1 MPWIKIRSPAR
12 IDQRVSV
19 YSWAA
24 TSASPFFWTTGA
36 KRMAASDVLELTED
50 ELRNWLKV
58 HAKLDAGSIN
68 QWCKKNGQDQSGVWN
83 FVTGKTAAQPK
94 LLALLG
100 FERH

>member
-1 MPWIKIRSPAR
+1 
-12 IDQRVSV
+12 
-19 YSWAA
+19 
-24 TSASPFFWTTGA
+24 
-36 KRMAASDVLELTED
+36 MAASDVLELTED

-100 FERH
+100 FERHTVLRKNIAVKADSQDPPSGGSDGEPQGPQS